1 MTKAY
6 KLETKT
12 RFIYVLVDHKIRK
25 NSSIEA
31 AQVKKLL
38 KKHNIALKIISN
50 KEKISKNIQGRAREI
65 RYEKL
70 KKFCKKNNINILM
83 TAHNLEDQV
92 ETFFIRLSR
101 GSGLAGLSAMKSL
114 NKIGKNVKLFRP
126 FLDTKKKGF
135 NKSNKKYFWN
145 IF

>member
-92 ETFFIRLSR
+92 ETFS
-101 GSGLAGLSAMKSL
+101 
-114 NKIGKNVKLFRP
+114 
-126 FLDTKKKGF
+126 
-135 NKSNKKYFWN
+135 
-145 IF
+145 

>member
-1 MTKAY
+1 MII
-6 KLETKT
+6 KLEKLINRGSPSKKT
-12 RFIYVLVDHKIRK
+12 T
-25 NSSIEA
+25 
-31 AQVKKLL
+31 

-92 ETFFIRLSR
+92 ETFFHKIVAWKR
-101 GSGLAGLSAMKSL
+101 LAGLSAMKSL

-126 FLDTKKKGF
+126 FLDTKKKVLIKVTK
-135 NKSNKKYFWN
+135 NIFWN